1 MTRHVFKLSSRPHS
15 ERTTCGAGQRW
26 SGVTQ
31 RGHPPETAR
40 GAVGS
45 GPGSRR
51 GHSPDAHSWKGTWGG
66 EEQRACFLTPPLQLG
81 HMYLCSAQRCHL

>member
-1 MTRHVFKLSSRPHS
+1 MTPHVFKLSSRPHS

-31 RGHPPETAR
+31 RGHPLETAQ

-45 GPGSRR
+45 GPGSRL
-51 GHSPDAHSWKGTWGG
+51 GCSPNAYSWKGTWGARRR
-66 EEQRACFLTPPLQLG
+66 EPAF
-81 HMYLCSAQRCHL
+81 